1 MSDVLEHL
9 LAPDALSIVFQPI
22 FDITGTSPE
31 LWGFEALARG
41 PKGTHFERA
50 PILFDYVRLKHE
62 EVRVDRRC
70 VAEAIARASALGD
83 VPRVSVNVHASTL
96 ERDRRF
102 ATFLGSAAVAA
113 AFDPASIIVEI
124 VEHAPYFEATRLAS
138 ALAEL
143 RSMGV
148 QIAVDDIGFGN
159 GNYRMI
165 LDVQPEYLKVDRYF
179 VHGCAHDANRQ
190 SLLRSVVQIARDFGS
205 VVVAEGVEEP
215 DDLLILGSIG
225 VQLVQGFLLGRP
237 EREPS
242 FFSNYA
248 AQPSLAGDGNENPR
262 SVL

>member
-22 FDITGTSPE
+22 FHVGGTNVE

-50 PILFDYVRLKHE
+50 QILFDYVRLKHE

-70 VAEAIARASALGD
+70 VADAIARASAVG

-96 ERDRRF
+96 ERDRSF
-102 ATFLGSAAVAA
+102 ATFLESAAVAA
-113 AFDPASIIVEI
+113 VFDPASIIVEI
-124 VEHAPYFEATRLAS
+124 VEQTPYFETERLVS

-143 RSMGV
+143 RSLGV
-148 QIAVDDIGFGN
+148 RIAIDDIGFGN
-159 GNYRMI
+159 GNYRVI

-179 VHGCAHDANRQ
+179 VHGCARDANRQ

-205 VVVAEGVEEP
+205 VVIAEGVEDP
-215 DDLLILGSIG
+215 DDLLVLSDIG
-225 VQLVQGFLLGRP
+225 VHLAQGYLLGRP
-237 EREPS
+237 QSLPI
-242 FFSNYA
+242 FSSTYA
-248 AQPSLAGDGNENPR
+248 AGASPAELELAALR
-262 SVL
+262 SAS